1 MFRPKRP
8 PSQSSSIRPDRVLLA
23 AIREGDTSAL
33 GQLYDRYGPALYTLA
48 RHRHLSSAD
57 LIVEQVFI
65 DLWNAGQ
72 RTLLPVPIV
81 PMLLDLAA
89 RSLSGTA
96 ISPVLFKREGAPQ
109 DPLALLT
116 HIGGSDP
123 LVCAVLVLVRLGR
136 LNIAESVAALE
147 AEPAVIRHALALG
160 LKLLGQHQPVA
171 TAEASLVLHQPA
183 SSGVLSG
190 IQAQPEAGVQ

>member
-1 MFRPKRP
+1 
-8 PSQSSSIRPDRVLLA
+8 VLLA

-33 GQLYDRYGPALYTLA
+33 GQFYDRYGPALYTLA

-96 ISPVLFKREGAPQ
+96 VSPGLFKREGAPQ

-136 LNIAESVAALE
+136 LNIAESVAPLE
-147 AEPAVIRHALALG
+147 AEPAVIRHALVLG
-160 LKLLGQHQPVA
+160 LKLLCQHQPVT
-171 TAEASLVLHQPA
+171 TAEASLVLQQPT